1 MFQIIPAI
9 DIIEGK
15 CVRLFQGD
23 YSQKTEYGDDPVLVA
38 QRWHSEGATFLH
50 LVDLDGAKAGKP
62 INLDTV
68 GKIAAAIPIPVEI
81 GGGIRTIADIDA
93 ALSKGVSRV
102 ILGTVAQKNP
112 GFVKQAV
119 ALFGDKIVVGIDCRD
134 GKVAVQGWTQQS
146 EITAGELGTI
156 LVDHGI
162 KTFIF
167 TDISKDGT
175 LSGPN
180 IQATVDFAHQV
191 KAEVIASGGVS
202 GLNDI
207 KALKDTWVVNL
218 TGVIV
223 GKALYDGKIELAE
236 ALKI

>member
-9 DIIEGK
+9 DIIDGK

-38 QRWHSEGATFLH
+38 QRWHSQGATFLH

-119 ALFGDKIVVGIDCRD
+119 ALFGEKIVVGIDCRD

-146 EITAGELGTI
+146 EISAGELGNI

-191 KAEVIASGGVS
+191 NAEVIASGGVS
-202 GLNDI
+202 GLDDI
-207 KALKDTWVVNL
+207 KALKETRVVNL

-223 GKALYDGKIELAE
+223 GKALYDGKIELVE
-236 ALKI
+236 ALKL